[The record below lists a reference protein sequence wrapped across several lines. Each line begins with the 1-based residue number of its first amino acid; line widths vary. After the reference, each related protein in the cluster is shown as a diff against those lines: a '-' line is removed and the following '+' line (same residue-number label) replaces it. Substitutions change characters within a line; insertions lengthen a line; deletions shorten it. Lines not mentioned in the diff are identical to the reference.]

1 MPTSKSKPG
10 SALHEILAWASTRPD
25 WQRDALRR
33 IVVNGGIE
41 EADLKD
47 LERICRAKHNADTNN
62 SPQVALKPLDKAH
75 LPPTPGASESV
86 SLVSI
91 GELKHVNRLPSDQVV
106 PFGPAP
112 GLTVV
117 YGDNGSGKSGYARVI
132 KKACRARGV
141 PPIIRANAF
150 APPATGK
157 ASSVIIFR
165 VGGIDVPVTWTDG
178 TSADPRLA
186 NVFAFDS
193 FSAGHYVNE
202 DGAAAFTPYGLDVLP
217 TLSKTC
223 DALRERSRGLR
234 RHPFPGV
241 HS

>member
-47 LERICRAKHNADTNN
+47 LERICRAKHIVDSSNGPA
-62 SPQVALKPLDKAH
+62 VAVEPLAKVH
-75 LPPTPGASESV
+75 LPPTPGAAESV
-86 SLVSI
+86 SLVSL
-91 GELKHVNRLPSDQVV
+91 GELKHVNRLPSDQVI

-150 APPATGK
+150 APPATVK
-157 ASSVIIFR
+157 ASAVIIFR
-165 VGGIDVPVTWTDG
+165 ATGTNVPVTWTDG
-178 TSADPRLA
+178 ISSAPRLA
-186 NVFAFDS
+186 NVFVFD
-193 FSAGHYVNE
+193 
-202 DGAAAFTPYGLDVLP
+202 
-217 TLSKTC
+217 
-223 DALRERSRGLR
+223 
-234 RHPFPGV
+234 
-241 HS
+241 